1 MTGVLEYL
9 SGRVYPGRGIL
20 LGKTKDGSHA
30 VATYFIMGRSANS
43 RNRIFEQQTDGSVCT
58 RPFDAAKV
66 KDPSLILYTP
76 VRTVKDTLIV
86 TNGDQTD
93 TITDALLHGGTFRC
107 ALLTRTYEPDS
118 PNFTPRISGMLRIKA
133 GEPDYTLSILR
144 KKAEGMDCDRS
155 FFHYEAPRPGEC
167 HIIHT
172 YLEGGDP
179 LVSFSGDPV
188 QAELP
193 EGDIDAFTG
202 ALWDSLNADNRISL
216 FARFLPLDGGEAV
229 TRICNKYT
237 EGKE

>member
-9 SGRVYPGRGIL
+9 SGRAYPGRGIL
-20 LGKTKDGSHA
+20 LGKTKDGAHA
-30 VATYFIMGRSANS
+30 VAAYFIMGRSANS
-43 RNRIFEQQTDGSVCT
+43 RNRVFEQQADGSICT
-58 RPFDAAKV
+58 RPFDETKV

-76 VRTVKDTLIV
+76 VCTVKDTLIV

-93 TITDALLHGGTFRC
+93 TIADALLHGGTFRC
-107 ALLTRTYEPDS
+107 ALLTRTYEPDA
-118 PNFTPRISGMLRIKA
+118 PNFTPRISSMLRIKA

-179 LVSFSGDPV
+179 LVSFAGEPV
-188 QAELP
+188 QAQLP
-193 EGDIDAFTG
+193 EGDIDALTD
-202 ALWDSLNADNRISL
+202 ALWNSLNADNRISL
-216 FARFLPLDGGEAV
+216 FVRFLPLDGGEAV
-229 TRICNKYT
+229 TRIRNKYT
-237 EGKE
+237 KGKE